1 VSTQSPVPEA
11 TTGSGSTP
19 SPPRF
24 SERRDALVFLLAAAL
39 LGVVV
44 YTIFHYKQNA
54 TDAAAVLGIVLP
66 AFAILAAA
74 VLGLRETY
82 LAGHAKGHAEG
93 LRAAEK
99 QWADEILLRIDR
111 ASEALRQVTK
121 LLRGRSSRSQ
131 GAGAMTAGPQSAELD
146 ELLDEVRTPLDELRG
161 LAAGRRSIEP

>member
-1 VSTQSPVPEA
+1 MSTQSPVPGT

-19 SPPRF
+19 SPTRF
-24 SERRDALVFLLAAAL
+24 WERQDVLVFLLAAVL

-66 AFAILAAA
+66 TFAILAAA

-111 ASEALRQVTK
+111 ASNALRQVTE
-121 LLRGRSSRSQ
+121 LLRERSSRPETS
-131 GAGAMTAGPQSAELD
+131 AMTLGPHSAELD